1 MMDFDIRNAAEAIRS
16 GEMKPADVAN
26 QMQALFMEE
35 LIKSMEQSVAAE
47 DGLYGDSS
55 SSEIYRGMVRQ
66 ELAIAMS
73 SDLGG
78 PLRQQLEEAM
88 QDRADGVSPRV
99 PGIGEAFPLPRIS
112 EGLPVDGPITSR
124 IGWRSDPLTGER
136 RFHGGTDIAAPHGT
150 PIQAVANGRV
160 VESGPKGGYGNAI
173 VIETDDGRNMLYA
186 HNLENHVK
194 VGDRVRQGQTIGL
207 VGSTGRSTGAH
218 VHFEVSE

>member
-16 GEMKPADVAN
+16 GEMKPADVAI
-26 QMQALFMEE
+26 QMQAMFMEE
-35 LIKSMEQSVAAE
+35 LIKSMEQSVQAE
-47 DGLYGDSS
+47 GGLYGDSS

-73 SDLGG
+73 ADLGG
-78 PLRQQLEEAM
+78 PLQQQLEEAI
-88 QDRADGVSPRV
+88 QDRADVSV
-99 PGIGEAFPLPRIS
+99 PEIGEGLPLPRIS

-124 IGWRSDPLTGER
+124 VGWRSDPLTGER